1 MGHVEMGHVE
11 MGHVYMKNVYMKNV
25 YMGQWIMIRGTM
37 FRWWCLHEGCSTKK
51 ILMSCKLFS
60 RLWPKSTFN
69 MICNYRINLKSETD
83 QDYNYQRS
91 DHSIHPLYKFPYW
104 SDCTIQSFSHL
115 NKILLLVQ
123 DQNQHGLELRRH
135 EETYQEISKQGFF

>member
-69 MICNYRINLKSETD
+69 MILIRMAAVLI
-83 QDYNYQRS
+83 
-91 DHSIHPLYKFPYW
+91 SISFSRPPHRWYFLAPSLWQACLTRKGSWKTCFQIYEGLAYW
-104 SDCTIQSFSHL
+104 SSIYPPTSQIPH
-115 NKILLLVQ
+115 LLLSQAHSCHPVWW
-123 DQNQHGLELRRH
+123 
-135 EETYQEISKQGFF
+135 